1 MIDNDRVADLI
12 RMTRY
17 YLDRSYYPAP
27 GRAEYYA
34 AFTLACGFLGL
45 DPAGGPAL
53 EAWERICARHLK
65 EDGGGRE
72 PTGGDPRP

>member
-1 MIDNDRVADLI
+1 MTENDQIADLI

-17 YLDRSYYPAP
+17 YLDRSYYRAP

-45 DPAGGPAL
+45 SPGAGTAL
-53 EAWERICARHLK
+53 EAWERICDRHLK
-65 EDGGGRE
+65 GGDGEGGRA
-72 PTGGDPRP
+72 

>member
-1 MIDNDRVADLI
+1 MTENDQVADLI

-17 YLDRSYYPAP
+17 YLDRSYYPDP

-45 DPAGGPAL
+45 SPAAGVAQ
-53 EAWERICARHLK
+53 EAWARILERHL
-65 EDGGGRE
+65 GGGE
-72 PTGGDPRP
+72 GAKGNG